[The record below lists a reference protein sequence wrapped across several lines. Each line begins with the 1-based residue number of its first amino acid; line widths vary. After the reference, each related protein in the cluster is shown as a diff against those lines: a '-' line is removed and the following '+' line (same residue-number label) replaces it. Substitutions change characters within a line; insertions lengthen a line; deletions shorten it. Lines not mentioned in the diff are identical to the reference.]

1 MLTLEQ
7 SQNQPDTYIILQ
19 TRKPTKTAL
28 ATLESEQLYG
38 EPPKQFLSQAN
49 AQSSQTDDG
58 NFKISV

>member
-28 ATLESEQLYG
+28 ATLESE
-38 EPPKQFLSQAN
+38 
-49 AQSSQTDDG
+49 
-58 NFKISV
+58 